1 MSRVRDESS
10 GEEMQGGVEARGE
23 GGGDNECG
31 GCKCVIIQR
40 VTGGQDP
47 GEPSHPGLLSIQS
60 VTLSHSAWLQVIG
73 VTS

>member
-31 GCKCVIIQR
+31 GCKCVIIQSREWR
-40 VTGGQDP
+40 VARTRVSP
-47 GEPSHPGLLSIQS
+47 ATLACYPYSLLHS
-60 VTLSHSAWLQVIG
+60 VTQLGYKW
-73 VTS
+73 